1 MSGQKNYLVTGANR
15 GLGLEFTKQILQAGH
30 NVYAAC
36 RNINDI
42 EDLDLLFTEYKDKLI
57 VVNLDI
63 NDHNSILSLSEKLK
77 DTSIDVMINNAGT
90 IGPLPY
96 FENTFKQHYG
106 TIDYDV
112 WSDVFK
118 TNLFGPVKMAET
130 FLENIENGNDKKM
143 IFISSVVGS
152 IADDHQK
159 AFAYATSKTAL
170 NKSVA
175 LLADILKE
183 KEVKVLAMCPGYV
196 KTRMNGGGANLEPE
210 ESIEGMLK
218 QIEKLDLESS
228 GSFVRYNGE
237 SINW

>member
-1 MSGQKNYLVTGANR
+1 MSTQKNYLVTGANR

-42 EDLDLLFTEYKDKLI
+42 EDLDLLFAEYKNKLI

-63 NDHNSILSLSEKLK
+63 NDHDSILSLSNRLK
-77 DTSIDVMINNAGT
+77 DVSIDVMINNAGT

-210 ESIEGMLK
+210 ESIEGMLE
-218 QIEKLDLESS
+218 QIEKLDTESS

>member
-1 MSGQKNYLVTGANR
+1 MSAQKNYLVTGANR
-15 GLGLEFTKQILQAGH
+15 GLGLEFTKQILQAGQI
-30 NVYAAC
+30 VYAAC
-36 RNINDI
+36 RNTNDI
-42 EDLDLLFTEYKDKLI
+42 DDLNEVSGKYKDSLI
-57 VVNLDI
+57 IVKLDI
-63 NDHNSILSLSEKLK
+63 NDHDSILKLNKKLK
-77 DTSIDVMINNAGT
+77 NVSIDVMINNAGI

-112 WSDVFK
+112 WADVFK

-130 FLENIENGNDKKM
+130 FLDQIEKGQDKKM
-143 IFISSVVGS
+143 VFISSVVGS

-175 LLADILKE
+175 LMADILKE
-183 KEVKVLAMCPGYV
+183 REVKVLAMCPGYV

-210 ESIEGMLK
+210 ESIKGMLK

>member
-15 GLGLEFTKQILQAGH
+15 GLGLEFTKQILQAGN

-42 EDLDLLFTEYKDKLI
+42 EDLDLLFADYKDKLI

-210 ESIEGMLK
+210 ESIAGMLK

>member
-1 MSGQKNYLVTGANR
+1 MSVQKNYLVTGANR
-15 GLGLEFTKQILQAGH
+15 GLGLEFTKQILNGGH
-30 NVYAAC
+30 AVYAAC

-42 EDLDLLFTEYKDKLI
+42 DELQSLSDEYQENLI
-57 VVNLDI
+57 VVKLDI
-63 NDHNSILSLSEKLK
+63 NNHDSILELNNQLQ
-77 DTSIDVMINNAGT
+77 DIAIDVMINNAGT

-96 FENTFKQHYG
+96 FENTYKQHFG

-118 TNLFGPVKMAET
+118 TNLFGPLKMAET
-130 FLENIENGNDKKM
+130 FLEQIKKGQDKKM

-175 LLADILKE
+175 LLADILKDE
-183 KEVKVLAMCPGYV
+183 EIKVLAMCPGYV
-196 KTRMNGGGANLEPE
+196 KTRMNGGGANLEPQ

-218 QIEKLDLESS
+218 QIDDLDTESS
-228 GSFVRYNGE
+228 GTFLRYNGE
-237 SINW
+237 EINW

>member
-15 GLGLEFTKQILQAGH
+15 GLGLEFTKQILQSGH

-210 ESIEGMLK
+210 ESIAGMLK

>member
-1 MSGQKNYLVTGANR
+1 MSDQKKYLVTGANR
-15 GLGLEFTKQILQAGH
+15 GLGLEFTKQILNQDH
-30 NVYAAC
+30 IVYAAC
-36 RNINDI
+36 RNIDDI
-42 EDLDLLFTEYKDKLI
+42 DELQLLSEKYQENLI
-57 VVNLDI
+57 VVKLDI
-63 NDHNSILSLSEKLK
+63 NNHDSI
-77 DTSIDVMINNAGT
+77 I
-90 IGPLPY
+90 
-96 FENTFKQHYG
+96 ENTYKQHFG

-130 FLENIENGNDKKM
+130 FLEQIKKGQDKKM

-175 LLADILKE
+175 LLADILKDE
-183 KEVKVLAMCPGYV
+183 EIKVLAMCPGYV
-196 KTRMNGGGANLEPE
+196 KTRMNGGGANLEPQ

-218 QIEKLDLESS
+218 QINDLDTESS
-228 GSFVRYNGE
+228 GTFVRYNGE
-237 SINW
+237 DINW

>member
-1 MSGQKNYLVTGANR
+1 MSGQKNYLVTSANR
-15 GLGLEFTKQILQAGH
+15 GLGLEFTKQILQTGH

-77 DTSIDVMINNAGT
+77 HTSIDVMINNAGT

-210 ESIEGMLK
+210 ESIAGMLK
-218 QIEKLDLESS
+218 QIEKLDLDSS

>member
-15 GLGLEFTKQILQAGH
+15 GLGLEFTKQILQSGH

-42 EDLDLLFTEYKDKLI
+42 EDLELLFTEYKDKLI

-63 NDHNSILSLSEKLK
+63 NDHDSILKLSEKLK
-77 DTSIDVMINNAGT
+77 DISIDVMINNAGT

-175 LLADILKE
+175 LLADILRE
-183 KEVKVLAMCPGYV
+183 REIKVLAMCPGYV

-210 ESIEGMLK
+210 ESIEGMLE
-218 QIEKLDLESS
+218 QIEKLDIESS
-228 GSFVRYNGE
+228 GNFVRYNGE

>member
-15 GLGLEFTKQILQAGH
+15 GLGLEFTKQILEAGH

-36 RNINDI
+36 RNTKDI
-42 EDLDLLFTEYKDKLI
+42 DDLDHLSDEYKNRLI

-183 KEVKVLAMCPGYV
+183 KEIKVLAMCPGYV

-210 ESIEGMLK
+210 ESIAGMLK

>member
-1 MSGQKNYLVTGANR
+1 MSTQKNYLVTGANR

-42 EDLDLLFTEYKDKLI
+42 EDLDLLFAEYKDKLI

-63 NDHNSILSLSEKLK
+63 NDHDSILSLSNRLK
-77 DTSIDVMINNAGT
+77 DVSIDVMINNAGT

-183 KEVKVLAMCPGYV
+183 KEIKVLAMCPGYV

-210 ESIEGMLK
+210 ESIEGMLE
-218 QIEKLDLESS
+218 QIEKLDIDSS

>member
-1 MSGQKNYLVTGANR
+1 MSDQKKYLVTGANR
-15 GLGLEFTKQILQAGH
+15 GLGLEFTKQILNQNH
-30 NVYAAC
+30 IVYAAS
-36 RNINDI
+36 RNIDDI
-42 EDLDLLFTEYKDKLI
+42 DELQLLSEKYQENLI
-57 VVNLDI
+57 VVKLDI
-63 NDHNSILSLSEKLK
+63 NNHDSIVELNDRLE
-77 DTSIDVMINNAGT
+77 DVAIDVMINNAGT

-96 FENTFKQHYG
+96 FENTYKQHFG

-130 FLENIENGNDKKM
+130 FLEQIKKGHDKKM

-175 LLADILKE
+175 LLADILKDE
-183 KEVKVLAMCPGYV
+183 EIKVLAMCPGYV
-196 KTRMNGGGANLEPE
+196 KTRMNGGGANLEPQ

-218 QIEKLDLESS
+218 QINDLDTESS
-228 GSFVRYNGE
+228 GTFVRYNGE
-237 SINW
+237 DINW

>member
-1 MSGQKNYLVTGANR
+1 MSVQKNYLVTGANR
-15 GLGLEFTKQILQAGH
+15 GLGLEFTKQILNGRH
-30 NVYAAC
+30 IVYAAC

-42 EDLDLLFTEYKDKLI
+42 DELQSLSDEYQENLI
-57 VVNLDI
+57 VVKLDI
-63 NDHNSILSLSEKLK
+63 NNHDSILELNNQLQ
-77 DTSIDVMINNAGT
+77 DIAIDVMINNAGT

-96 FENTFKQHYG
+96 FENTYKQHFG

-118 TNLFGPVKMAET
+118 TNLFGPLKMAET
-130 FLENIENGNDKKM
+130 FLEQIKKGQDKKM

-175 LLADILKE
+175 LLNDILGDQEIKE
-183 KEVKVLAMCPGYV
+183 LAMCPGYV
-196 KTRMNGGGANLEPE
+196 KTRMNGGGANLEPQ
-210 ESIEGMLK
+210 ESIAGMLK
-218 QIEKLDLESS
+218 QIENLSTESS
-228 GSFVRYNGE
+228 GTFVRYNGDR
-237 SINW
+237 INW

>member
-42 EDLDLLFTEYKDKLI
+42 EDLDLLFSEYKDKLI

-63 NDHNSILSLSEKLK
+63 NDHDSILSLSNRLK
-77 DTSIDVMINNAGT
+77 DVSIDVMINNAGT

-183 KEVKVLAMCPGYV
+183 KEIKVLAMCPGYV

-210 ESIEGMLK
+210 ESIEGMLE
-218 QIEKLDLESS
+218 QIEKLDIESS
-228 GSFVRYNGE
+228 GNFVRYNGE

>member
-1 MSGQKNYLVTGANR
+1 MSAQKNYLVTGANR

-30 NVYAAC
+30 NVYATC
-36 RNINDI
+36 RNTNDI
-42 EDLDLLFTEYKDKLI
+42 DDLNEYSGKYKDSLI
-57 VVNLDI
+57 IVKLDI
-63 NDHNSILSLSEKLK
+63 NDHDSILKLNK
-77 DTSIDVMINNAGT
+77 KLRNVSIDVMINNAGI

-112 WSDVFK
+112 WADVFK

-130 FLENIENGNDKKM
+130 FLDQIEKGQDKKM
-143 IFISSVVGS
+143 VFISSVVGS

-175 LLADILKE
+175 LMADILKE
-183 KEVKVLAMCPGYV
+183 RKVKVLAMCPGYV
-196 KTRMNGGGANLEPE
+196 KTRMNGGGANLAPE
-210 ESIEGMLK
+210 ESIKGMLK

-228 GSFVRYNGE
+228 GRFVRYNGE

>member
-1 MSGQKNYLVTGANR
+1 MSGQRNYLVTGANR

-42 EDLDLLFTEYKDKLI
+42 EDLDLLFAEYKDKLI

-63 NDHNSILSLSEKLK
+63 NDHNSILSLSEKMK

-152 IADDHQK
+152 IADDYQK

-210 ESIEGMLK
+210 ESIAGMLK

>member
-42 EDLDLLFTEYKDKLI
+42 EDLDLLFAEYKDKLI

-63 NDHNSILSLSEKLK
+63 NDHNSILSLCEKMK
-77 DTSIDVMINNAGT
+77 DISIDVMINNAGT

-106 TIDYDV
+106 TIDYGV
-112 WSDVFK
+112 WSDVIK

-210 ESIEGMLK
+210 ESIAGMLK

>member
-42 EDLDLLFTEYKDKLI
+42 EDLDLLFTEHKDKLI

-77 DTSIDVMINNAGT
+77 DTSIDVMINNAGI

-210 ESIEGMLK
+210 ESIAGMLK

>member
-1 MSGQKNYLVTGANR
+1 MSSQKNYLVTGANR
-15 GLGLEFTKQILQAGH
+15 GLGLEFTKQILQLGH

-36 RNINDI
+36 RNIRDI
-42 EDLDLLFTEYKDKLI
+42 DDLDLLSNQYKEKLI

-63 NDHNSILSLSEKLK
+63 NDHDSIIELREKLK
-77 DTSIDVMINNAGT
+77 DVSINNAGT

-183 KEVKVLAMCPGYV
+183 KKVKVLAMCPGYV
-196 KTRMNGGGANLEPE
+196 KTRMNGGGANLEPK
-210 ESIEGMLK
+210 ESIAGMLK
-218 QIEKLDLESS
+218 QIDKLDIESS

-237 SINW
+237 NINW

>member
-42 EDLDLLFTEYKDKLI
+42 EDLDLLFGEYKDKLI

-96 FENTFKQHYG
+96 
-106 TIDYDV
+106 
-112 WSDVFK
+112 
-118 TNLFGPVKMAET
+118 
-130 FLENIENGNDKKM
+130 
-143 IFISSVVGS
+143 
-152 IADDHQK
+152 
-159 AFAYATSKTAL
+159 
-170 NKSVA
+170 
-175 LLADILKE
+175 LKI
-183 KEVKVLAMCPGYV
+183 P
-196 KTRMNGGGANLEPE
+196 
-210 ESIEGMLK
+210 
-218 QIEKLDLESS
+218 
-228 GSFVRYNGE
+228 
-237 SINW
+237 

>member
-15 GLGLEFTKQILQAGH
+15 GLGLEFTKQILEAGH

-42 EDLDLLFTEYKDKLI
+42 EDLDLLFAEYKDKLI

-63 NDHNSILSLSEKLK
+63 NDHDSILSLSNRLK
-77 DTSIDVMINNAGT
+77 DVSIDVMINNAGT

-106 TIDYDV
+106 TIDYGV

-183 KEVKVLAMCPGYV
+183 KEIKVLAMCPGYV

-210 ESIEGMLK
+210 ESIEGMLE
-218 QIEKLDLESS
+218 QIEKLDTESS

>member
-1 MSGQKNYLVTGANR
+1 MSGQKNYLVTGATR

-30 NVYAAC
+30 NDYAAC

-210 ESIEGMLK
+210 ESIAGMLK

>member
-1 MSGQKNYLVTGANR
+1 MSTQKNYLVTGANR

-42 EDLDLLFTEYKDKLI
+42 EDLDLLFAEYKNKLI

-63 NDHNSILSLSEKLK
+63 NDHDSILSLSNRLK
-77 DTSIDVMINNAGT
+77 DVSIDVMINNAGT

-183 KEVKVLAMCPGYV
+183 KEIKVLAMCPGYV

-210 ESIEGMLK
+210 ESIEGMLE
-218 QIEKLDLESS
+218 QIEKLDIDSS

>member
-1 MSGQKNYLVTGANR
+1 MSTQKNYLVTGANR

-42 EDLDLLFTEYKDKLI
+42 EDLDLLFAEYKDKLI

-210 ESIEGMLK
+210 ESIEGMLE
-218 QIEKLDLESS
+218 QIEKLDIESS
-228 GSFVRYNGE
+228 GNFVRYNGE

>member
-1 MSGQKNYLVTGANR
+1 MSTQKNYLVTGANR

-63 NDHNSILSLSEKLK
+63 NDHDSILSLSNRLK
-77 DTSIDVMINNAGT
+77 DVSIDVMINNAGT

-183 KEVKVLAMCPGYV
+183 KEIKVLAMCPGYV

-210 ESIEGMLK
+210 ESIEGMLE
-218 QIEKLDLESS
+218 QIEKLDIESS
-228 GSFVRYNGE
+228 GNFVRYNGE

>member
-210 ESIEGMLK
+210 ESIAGMLE

>member
-1 MSGQKNYLVTGANR
+1 MSTQKNYLVTGANR

-42 EDLDLLFTEYKDKLI
+42 EDLDLLFAEYKDKLI

-63 NDHNSILSLSEKLK
+63 NDHDSILSLSNRLK
-77 DTSIDVMINNAGT
+77 DVSIDVMINNAGT

-106 TIDYDV
+106 TIDYGV

-183 KEVKVLAMCPGYV
+183 KEIKVLAMCPGYV

-210 ESIEGMLK
+210 ESIEGMLE
-218 QIEKLDLESS
+218 QIEKLDTESS

>member
-1 MSGQKNYLVTGANR
+1 MSAQKNYLVTGANR

-30 NVYAAC
+30 NVYATC
-36 RNINDI
+36 RNTNDI
-42 EDLDLLFTEYKDKLI
+42 DDLNEYSGKYKDSLI
-57 VVNLDI
+57 ILKLDI
-63 NDHNSILSLSEKLK
+63 NDHDSILKLNK
-77 DTSIDVMINNAGT
+77 KLRNVSIDVMI
-90 IGPLPY
+90 
-96 FENTFKQHYG
+96 
-106 TIDYDV
+106 
-112 WSDVFK
+112 
-118 TNLFGPVKMAET
+118 NLFGPVKMAET
-130 FLENIENGNDKKM
+130 FLDQIEKGQDKKM
-143 IFISSVVGS
+143 VFISSVVGS

-175 LLADILKE
+175 LMADILKE
-183 KEVKVLAMCPGYV
+183 RKVKVLAMCPGYV

-210 ESIEGMLK
+210 ESIKGMLK

>member
-1 MSGQKNYLVTGANR
+1 MSGQRNYLVTGANR

-130 FLENIENGNDKKM
+130 FLENIEDGNDKKM

-183 KEVKVLAMCPGYV
+183 KEIKVLAMCPGYV

-210 ESIEGMLK
+210 ESIAGMLK

>member
-1 MSGQKNYLVTGANR
+1 MSTQKNYLVTGANR
-15 GLGLEFTKQILQAGH
+15 GLGLEFTKQILQEGH
-30 NVYAAC
+30 NVYATC
-36 RNINDI
+36 RNTNDI
-42 EDLDLLFTEYKDKLI
+42 DDLNEYSGKYKDSLI
-57 VVNLDI
+57 ILKLDI
-63 NDHNSILSLSEKLK
+63 NDHDSILKLNKKLK
-77 DTSIDVMINNAGT
+77 NVPIDVMINNAGI

-112 WSDVFK
+112 WADVFK

-130 FLENIENGNDKKM
+130 FLDQIEKGQDKKM
-143 IFISSVVGS
+143 VFISSVVGS

-175 LLADILKE
+175 LMADILKE
-183 KEVKVLAMCPGYV
+183 REVKVLAMCPGYV

-210 ESIEGMLK
+210 ESIKGMLK

-228 GSFVRYNGE
+228 GRFVRYNGE
-237 SINW
+237 IINW

>member
-1 MSGQKNYLVTGANR
+1 MSTQKNYLVTGANR
-15 GLGLEFTKQILQAGH
+15 GLGLEFTKQILQEGH
-30 NVYAAC
+30 NVYATC
-36 RNINDI
+36 RNTNDI
-42 EDLDLLFTEYKDKLI
+42 DDLNEVSGKYKDTLI
-57 VVNLDI
+57 IVKLDI
-63 NDHNSILSLSEKLK
+63 NDHDSILKLNKKLK
-77 DTSIDVMINNAGT
+77 NVSIDVMINNAGI

-112 WSDVFK
+112 WADVFK

-130 FLENIENGNDKKM
+130 FLDQIEKGQDKKM
-143 IFISSVVGS
+143 VFISSVVGS

-175 LLADILKE
+175 LMADILKE
-183 KEVKVLAMCPGYV
+183 REVKVLAMCPGYV

-210 ESIEGMLK
+210 ESIKGMLK

>member
-1 MSGQKNYLVTGANR
+1 MSTQKNYLVTGANR
-15 GLGLEFTKQILQAGH
+15 GLGLEFTKQILQEGH
-30 NVYAAC
+30 NVYATC
-36 RNINDI
+36 RNTNDI
-42 EDLDLLFTEYKDKLI
+42 DDLNEYSGKYKDSLI
-57 VVNLDI
+57 ILQLDI
-63 NDHNSILSLSEKLK
+63 NDHDSILKLNKKLK
-77 DTSIDVMINNAGT
+77 NVPIDVMINNAGI

-112 WSDVFK
+112 WADVFK

-130 FLENIENGNDKKM
+130 FLDQIEKGQDKKM
-143 IFISSVVGS
+143 VFISSVVGS

-175 LLADILKE
+175 LMADILKE
-183 KEVKVLAMCPGYV
+183 REVKVLAMCPGYV

-228 GSFVRYNGE
+228 GRFVRYNGE
-237 SINW
+237 IINW

>member
-1 MSGQKNYLVTGANR
+1 MSGQRNYLVTGANR

-42 EDLDLLFTEYKDKLI
+42 EDLDLLFAEYKDKLI

-63 NDHNSILSLSEKLK
+63 NDHNSILSLSEKMK

-210 ESIEGMLK
+210 ESIEGMLE
-218 QIEKLDLESS
+218 QIEKLDIESS

>member
-1 MSGQKNYLVTGANR
+1 MSTQKNYLVTGANR

-42 EDLDLLFTEYKDKLI
+42 EDLDLLFSEYKDKLI

-63 NDHNSILSLSEKLK
+63 NDHDSILSLSNRLK
-77 DTSIDVMINNAGT
+77 DVSIDVMINNAGT

-210 ESIEGMLK
+210 ESIEGMLE
-218 QIEKLDLESS
+218 QIEKLDTESS

>member
-1 MSGQKNYLVTGANR
+1 MSTQKNYLVTGANR

-77 DTSIDVMINNAGT
+77 HTSIDVMINNAGT

-210 ESIEGMLK
+210 ESIAGMLK
-218 QIEKLDLESS
+218 EIEKLDLESS